1 MPVSNIHRNRRLSME
16 VKEESAEISSFNYI
30 VEQESFSGPLDLL
43 LHLIRKDE
51 VDIFEIDISR
61 LTDRFVTYIK
71 GISLDNIENAGDFLI
86 MAATLLEIKS
96 RALLP
101 KEDSE
106 LDENEGEEDL
116 RANLIQQLLEYKK
129 FKTLSKNLQ
138 HIQDEFLQTYPGQGQ
153 YKSDSDEKEPAAEL
167 NVTIS
172 TLMLAIA
179 KVVKDTSLE
188 MVSKMRS
195 VLTPLSHYLENLAN
209 KLKSGP
215 TSLYKLKEDY
225 NDSIEWISCFMSILE
240 SCKSRSIHATQP
252 VPFGDIFV
260 ISQEEGVRNDI
271 SAMPEIPN

>member
-1 MPVSNIHRNRRLSME
+1 ME
-16 VKEESAEISSFNYI
+16 VKEESAEISNFNYI

-138 HIQDEFLQTYPGQGQ
+138 HIQDEFLQTYPSQGQ
-153 YKSDSDEKEPAAEL
+153 YKSESDDKEPAVEL

-195 VLTPLSHYLENLAN
+195 KLTPLSHYLENLAN

-215 TSLYKLKEDY
+215 TSFYKLKEDY

-252 VPFGDIFV
+252 APFGDIFV
-260 ISQEEGVRNDI
+260 ISQEEESQNNT
-271 SAMPEIPN
+271 SALPELPN